1 MAPND
6 QATLF
11 PTDIAP
17 PQYSSAAPE
26 MPARRKRIAVVGSG
40 ISGLAAAWLLA
51 QRHDVTL
58 YERDGRPG
66 GHSHTV
72 ELDLPEGRVA
82 VDTGFIVFNERTY
95 PNLTALFDHLGIAT
109 RATDMSFAA
118 SIDAGRFEY
127 SGGNLRGLFAQKRNL
142 LRPRMWRM
150 LADLM
155 RFYREARLASGGD
168 VTLGDYLGSAGYG
181 ASFVHDHLLPM
192 GGAIWSTSP
201 RQMLQHPLGAFIRFC
216 DNHGLLQVADR
227 PSWRTVTGGSR
238 TYVERMLSG
247 RPIDVKLNARIA
259 TVLRDGAGPSL
270 VFADGTSARFDAI
283 VMATHADQSL
293 GLLAT
298 PTVRERRLLG
308 AMRYLRNEAVLHGDT
323 SLMPQRRAAWSS
335 WNVLSDKATVENDAQ
350 ICVTYW
356 MNRLQHLPVA
366 RPVLVTLN
374 PNRPVRGD
382 LVWGRFDYAHPLFD
396 RAAMKAQRELWSLQ
410 GQGGVWYCGAY
421 FGAGF
426 HEDGLQAGLAVAER
440 LGDVRRPWQVAQPSG
455 RIHLPDLSGL
465 ADLLPT
471 PAALAI

>member
-6 QATLF
+6 QATFF
-11 PTDIAP
+11 PTEIAP
-17 PQYSSAAPE
+17 PQFSPVAPD
-26 MPARRKRIAVVGSG
+26 MPARRLRVAVLGSG
-40 ISGLAAAWLLA
+40 VSGLAAAWLLA

-72 ELDLPEGRVA
+72 ELDLPEGRVP

-95 PNLTALFDHLGIAT
+95 PNLTALFDHLGVAT
-109 RATDMSFAA
+109 QATDMSFAA
-118 SIDAGRFEY
+118 SVDTGRFEY

-150 LADLM
+150 IADLL
-155 RFYREARLASGGD
+155 RFYREARLASGSD
-168 VTLGDYLGSAGYG
+168 VTLGDYLDAAGYG

-201 RQMLQHPLGAFIRFC
+201 RQMLQHPLGAFVRFC
-216 DNHGLLQVADR
+216 DNHGLLQVMDR
-227 PSWRTVTGGSR
+227 PCWRTVVGGSR
-238 TYVERMLSG
+238 TYVERMLSA
-247 RPIDVKLNARIA
+247 RPIDLKLNAHIA
-259 TVLRDGAGPSL
+259 AVQRGGAGPSL
-270 VFADGTSARFDAI
+270 VFADGTTAWFDAV
-283 VMATHADQSL
+283 VMATHADQAL
-293 GLLAT
+293 GLLAA
-298 PTVRERRLLG
+298 PTALERRLLG
-308 AMRYLRNEAVLHGDT
+308 AMRYLRNDAVLHGDA
-323 SLMPQRRAAWSS
+323 SMMPKRRAAWSS
-335 WNVLSDKATVENDAQ
+335 WNVLSERAGIENDAQ
-350 ICVTYW
+350 VCVTYW

-374 PNRPVRGD
+374 PNRPVRED

-396 RAAMKAQRELWSLQ
+396 RAAVKAQRELWSLQ

-440 LGDVRRPWQVAQPSG
+440 LGQVRRPWQVAHPSG
-455 RIHLPDLSGL
+455 RIHLPEMPGL
-465 ADLLPT
+465 ADLLPA
-471 PAALAI
+471 PAVLAI